1 MDGFSIIILGVLVVG
16 IIMAWGQLT
25 NGTGFVGSRLS
36 PLTLEKLN
44 SGSAGAIVGKI
55 ALSAVLGYVIFAI
68 LIITGIFKLVL
79 FIIGVSR

>member
-25 NGTGFVGSRLS
+25 NGIGFVGSRLS

-44 SGSAGAIVGKI
+44 SGSPAAIVGKI
-55 ALSAVLGYVIFAI
+55 ALSAVLGYVIFGI
-68 LIITGIFKLVL
+68 LVITGLIKLVLIITGI
-79 FIIGVSR
+79 SR

>member
-1 MDGFSIIILGVLVVG
+1 MDGFSIIILGIFAVG
-16 IIMAWGQLT
+16 VIMAWRQLT

-44 SGSAGAIVGKI
+44 SGSVGAIVGKI

-68 LIITGIFKLVL
+68 LIITGIIKLVL
-79 FIIGVSR
+79 FITGVSR